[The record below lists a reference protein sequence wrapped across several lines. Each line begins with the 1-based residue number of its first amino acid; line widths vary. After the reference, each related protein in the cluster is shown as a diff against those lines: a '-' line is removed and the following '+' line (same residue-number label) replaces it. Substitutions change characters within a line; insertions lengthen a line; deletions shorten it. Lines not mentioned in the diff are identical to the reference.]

1 MLLGEL
7 VALEQCALDRW
18 IAFDPEGY
26 LDLQAADVTYF
37 DPFTEKRVDGLDAL
51 RARMAPMKSMKPPF
65 TDPRYDMIDPKVQG
79 GGEIAVLTFNLVN
92 YGRLPDA
99 PESVLAR
106 WNATEVYHRVGE
118 RWQIVHSHWSFVQP
132 QGQSA

>member
-1 MLLGEL
+1 
-7 VALEQCALDRW
+7 
-18 IAFDPEGY
+18 
-26 LDLQAADVTYF
+26 
-37 DPFTEKRVDGLDAL
+37 
-51 RARMAPMKSMKPPF
+51 MAPMKSMKPPF

-79 GGEIAVLTFNLVN
+79 RGEIAVLTFNLVN

-118 RWQIVHSHWSFVQP
+118 GWQIVHSHWSFVQP
-132 QGQSA
+132 QDQSA